1 MSGLPDEFKTM
12 RNQLVAQYGENAVQF
27 VYDQQGQIVGIR
39 ARPPPP
45 AQAHGGGKRR
55 KSRKSS
61 KSRKS
66 HKKHKHSRRH

>member
-55 KSRKSS
+55 KTGRKGS
-61 KSRKS
+61 KGRKG
-66 HKKHKHSRRH
+66 HKKTRRSH